1 MHNSIDY
8 ILGKENLSRQDIINL
23 LSVQKP
29 EDQEKVFAKAR
40 EIQELYVGNH
50 INLRGL
56 IEFSNKCRKNCL
68 YCGVRA
74 SNTNVDRYQIPEEE
88 VMKCVEHALEN
99 NYGSVVIQSG
109 EKTNP
114 EFVDAIDSIL
124 KKIKKVSKGTLGVT
138 LSCGEQTEETY
149 QRWYD
154 SGAHRYLLRLES
166 SNLDIYNGIHPQDSL
181 HHFGN
186 RLVALQKLRKIG
198 YQVGSGVM
206 IGLPNQTIEDLAD
219 DLFKLKELDV
229 DMVGMGPFIEHSDTP
244 LYVYKDILPS
254 KEERLRLSLL
264 MVATLRILMKDINI
278 ASATA
283 LDTLDPEGRI
293 KAIHAGANVLMPN
306 LTPIKYRENYFLYE
320 DKPYLVEADELIE
333 KLKTKGLIHDDPS
346 SIQQW
351 GDSKHYLSR
360 RISEK
365 LS

>member
-1 MHNSIDY
+1 MHSAVDY
-8 ILGKENLSRQDIINL
+8 ILKKDSLSRRDIINL
-23 LSVQKP
+23 LSIQKH
-29 EDQEKVFAKAR
+29 EDQEKVYAKAR
-40 EIQELYVGNH
+40 EVRDLSAGNG

-74 SNTNVDRYQIPEEE
+74 SNIKVDRYQIPEDE
-88 VMKCVEHALEN
+88 VMKCVEHALEH
-99 NYGSVVIQSG
+99 NYGSVVLQSG
-109 EKTNP
+109 EKTNA
-114 EFVDAIDSIL
+114 EFVDVIDSIL
-124 KKIKKVSKGTLGVT
+124 KKIKQVSNGSLGVT
-138 LSCGEQTEETY
+138 LSCGEQSEETY

-154 SGAHRYLLRLES
+154 SGAHRYLLRIES
-166 SNLDIYNGIHPQDSL
+166 SNMDLYSSIHPQDSL
-181 HHFGN
+181 HHYGN

-206 IGLPNQTIEDLAD
+206 IGLPNQTVEDLAD
-219 DLFKLKELDV
+219 DLLTLQKLDV

-244 LYVYKDILPS
+244 LYAFKDIIPS

-264 MVATLRILMKDINI
+264 MVAVLRILMKDINI

-293 KAIHAGANVLMPN
+293 KAMKAGANVLMPN
-306 LTPIKYRENYFLYE
+306 LTPVKYRENYFLYE
-320 DKPYLVEADELIE
+320 NKPYLLEADELIE
-333 KLKTKGLIHDDPS
+333 QLRAKGLIYNGEAQH
-346 SIQQW
+346 QQW

-365 LS
+365 LR